1 MKKILEKERG
11 SVTIEAIISLSAFM
25 FAIVTM
31 MTIVN
36 ICIVQ
41 AKIAYAI
48 NTTAKEIS
56 QYSYLYALTGIN
68 DREGEVAES
77 GRVQTQDLQNVLTKT
92 NEAFNEIQNLGS
104 STAPQ
109 SVNDIDDILS
119 AWDDV
124 KGGVNNVMDAG
135 SSIKSSIENI
145 AKDPKSLMFGIAKIG
160 ATETFDLFKSRL
172 IAAPL
177 AKVMCKK
184 HLVDEKDGDVDAY
197 LKKLGVIPNS
207 SGSYIDGL
215 DFSKK

>member
-1 MKKILEKERG
+1 MKVKKILEKERG

-92 NEAFNEIQNLGS
+92 NEAFNEIFCQRGTML
-104 STAPQ
+104 
-109 SVNDIDDILS
+109 
-119 AWDDV
+119 
-124 KGGVNNVMDAG
+124 
-135 SSIKSSIENI
+135 
-145 AKDPKSLMFGIAKIG
+145 
-160 ATETFDLFKSRL
+160 R
-172 IAAPL
+172 AAL
-177 AKVMCKK
+177 TM
-184 HLVDEKDGDVDAY
+184 
-197 LKKLGVIPNS
+197 
-207 SGSYIDGL
+207 
-215 DFSKK
+215 